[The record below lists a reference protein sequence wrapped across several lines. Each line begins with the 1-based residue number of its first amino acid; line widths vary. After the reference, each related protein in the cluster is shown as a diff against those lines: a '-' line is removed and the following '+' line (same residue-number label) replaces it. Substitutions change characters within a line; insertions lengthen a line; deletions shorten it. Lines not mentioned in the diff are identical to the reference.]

1 MLPGHSVSLSGK
13 RAHMQL
19 VKERL
24 STVVAARIGHC
35 GMIPGLKSGF
45 GVRELMSTK
54 NKNKNKTNKQTNQP
68 NKQTKNKQNKKK
80 KKKKKCRQ

>member
-54 NKNKNKTNKQTNQP
+54 NKNKNKTNKQTNQT

-80 KKKKKCRQ
+80 KKKCRQ